1 MGVLAGFG
9 VLATD
14 GGLLGRNFALM
25 FIFAVSLALTFLLG
39 FALRDALQKRGLRL
53 RAAKKPE
60 PAAARR
66 P

>member
-1 MGVLAGFG
+1 MGILQSGGVLASEG
-9 VLATD
+9 
-14 GGLLGRNFALM
+14 GGLLGRNFALT
-25 FIFAVSLALTFLLG
+25 FVFVISLALIFLLG

-60 PAAARR
+60 PAART